1 MGVGSHH
8 TNNTATWER
17 ARAQVSIFLSQKYFC
32 LLSDTRYH
40 NLVTHLTRIL
50 TLGIVDVSLNV
61 FLVPGVRVEV
71 PATETTCSL
80 ALSRCE
86 DTGQETV
93 LCSIQPIPEGP
104 FCVPG
109 QTCFWGGGWS
119 SQSVYPRGCVPCNP
133 FPLVLIFSPN
143 G

>member
-1 MGVGSHH
+1 MGAPACPQ
-8 TNNTATWER
+8 TRKLADRIWEW
-17 ARAQVSIFLSQKYFC
+17 AVTTLTLPLGAGQEPKSPYLVSQKHFC

-40 NLVTHLTRIL
+40 NLVPHLTRFL

-71 PATETTCSL
+71 PATETTCSF

-93 LCSIQPIPEGP
+93 LCSSQSQRGLS
-104 FCVPG
+104 CVPG
-109 QTCFWGGGWS
+109 QTCFWGWS
-119 SQSVYPRGCVPCNP
+119 SQ
-133 FPLVLIFSPN
+133 
-143 G
+143 